1 MDEVRVP
8 PVLVLVSMLNKRT
21 QPIAL
26 KVDRILLRF
35 DHMTRRDLLVEMI
48 KKSICVFR
56 NNINKNSA
64 TKEM

>member
-1 MDEVRVP
+1 MGAPRRHIGCKNRN
-8 PVLVLVSMLNKRT
+8 LNRR
-21 QPIAL
+21 

-35 DHMTRRDLLVEMI
+35 DHMTRRDLLVEMV

-56 NNINKNSA
+56 NNVNKHSA